1 MYLAFTQVESN
12 AVSTA
17 LNSTIQKLKE
27 QLQATKEIANN
38 VIWIKFPFKA
48 DNKRINL
55 NLGTATGVYKIIH
68 IPTGKVMYV
77 GQGTA
82 LKRRYNHKA
91 IFLNNGE
98 PKVYKDANG
107 NVTSSND
114 SPAGRK
120 MFAFDNN
127 IENWEFHV
135 CTAPK
140 HIAQQIE
147 EQLHKLYEPEFCDPK
162 MSGVC

>member
-12 AVSTA
+12 AVATA
-17 LNSTIQKLKE
+17 LESTIQKLKE
-27 QLQATKEIANN
+27 QLLATKEIVNN
-38 VIWIKFPFKA
+38 AIWKKFPFMP
-48 DNKRINL
+48 NGKRTGLQIK
-55 NLGTATGVYKIIH
+55 TGVYKIIH
-68 IPTGKVMYV
+68 IPTGKVMYI
-77 GQGTA
+77 GQGNV
-82 LKRRYNHKA
+82 LNRRTTHNQ
-91 IFLNNGE
+91 IFKNNGE
-98 PKVYKDANG
+98 TLVFKDANG
-107 NVTSSND
+107 KVTSSVD

-135 CTAPK
+135 CSTPK

-147 EQLHKLYEPEFCDPK
+147 EQLHTLYAPEFCDPK

>member
-27 QLQATKEIANN
+27 QLQATKEIASN

-68 IPTGKVMYV
+68 TPTGKVMYI
-77 GQGTA
+77 GQGNVLNRRTA
-82 LKRRYNHKA
+82 HLTVFKNS
-91 IFLNNGE
+91 GE
-98 PKVYKDANG
+98 PMVYEDANG
-107 NVTSSND
+107 NVTSSYD

-120 MFAFDNN
+120 MFAFDSN

-147 EQLHKLYEPEFCDPK
+147 EQLHTLYAPEFCDPK

>member
-12 AVSTA
+12 AVSAA
-17 LNSTIQKLKE
+17 LNSTMQKLKE
-27 QLQATKEIANN
+27 QIQATKEIT
-38 VIWIKFPFKA
+38 VVWKKFPFMPNREPTGLQIK
-48 DNKRINL
+48 
-55 NLGTATGVYKIIH
+55 TGVYKIIH
-68 IPTGKVMYV
+68 TPTGKVMYI
-77 GQGTA
+77 GQGNVLNRRTA
-82 LKRRYNHKA
+82 HLT
-91 IFLNNGE
+91 IFKNNGE
-98 PKVYKDANG
+98 PKVFKDANG
-107 NVTSSND
+107 KMTSSYD

-120 MFAFDNN
+120 MFAFDSN

-147 EQLHKLYEPEFCDPK
+147 EQLHTLYAPEFCDPK

>member
-27 QLQATKEIANN
+27 QLQATTEIANN
-38 VIWIKFPFKA
+38 VLWKKMSFKPNGKHTGLKIK
-48 DNKRINL
+48 
-55 NLGTATGVYKIIH
+55 TGVYKITH
-68 IPTGKVMYV
+68 TPTQKVMYI
-77 GQGTA
+77 GQGNV
-82 LKRRYNHKA
+82 LNRRSAHNQVFKNKGETV
-91 IFLNNGE
+91 IF
-98 PKVYKDANG
+98 KDASG
-107 NVTSSND
+107 KVTSSID

-127 IENWEFHV
+127 IENWEFHI
-135 CTAPK
+135 CSAPK
-140 HIAQQIE
+140 HIAQQLE
-147 EQLHKLYEPEFCDPK
+147 EQLHAIYEPEFCDPK

>member
-27 QLQATKEIANN
+27 QLEATKQIA
-38 VIWIKFPFKA
+38 VVWKKFPFMPNGKPTGLQI
-48 DNKRINL
+48 K
-55 NLGTATGVYKIIH
+55 TGVYKIIH
-68 IPTGKVMYV
+68 TPTGKVMYI
-77 GQGTA
+77 GQGNV
-82 LKRRYNHKA
+82 LNRRAAHITVFKNY
-91 IFLNNGE
+91 GE
-98 PKVYKDANG
+98 PKVFEDANG
-107 NVTSSND
+107 NVTSSTD

-127 IENWEFHV
+127 IKNWEFHV

-147 EQLHKLYEPEFCDPK
+147 EQLHTLYAPEFCDPK